1 MTTHS
6 ARTFTKT
13 SPDATFLLGILTGLV
28 ASAIITG
35 GIAVTLAVRI
45 LSEPSVQLALTN

>member
-6 ARTFTKT
+6 ARTFTKA
-13 SPDATFLLGILTGLV
+13 SPDTPFLLSVLTGLV

-45 LSEPSVQLALTN
+45 LSEPSIQLALTN